1 MIPENEFH
9 HKDPPAR
16 NAVPATVQNGP
27 GGAGMPT
34 SLTINTV
41 RLEEGTTEETGKH
54 TYDYYMFI
62 FSRIFQKL
70 QASLKICLIKLKRK
84 KK

>member
-16 NAVPATVQNGP
+16 NAVAATVQNGP

-41 RLEEGTTEETGKH
+41 RLEEGTTEEAGKQ
-54 TYDYYMFI
+54 TYDFFI
-62 FSRIFQKL
+62 FFFL
-70 QASLKICLIKLKRK
+70 VEFF
-84 KK
+84 

>member
-16 NAVPATVQNGP
+16 NAVAATVQNGP

-41 RLEEGTTEETGKH
+41 RLEEGTTEETGKQ
-54 TYDYYMFI
+54 TYDYYFFFS
-62 FSRIFQKL
+62 FSRIFPAL
-70 QASLKICLIKLKRK
+70 EASFCLAH
-84 KK
+84 

>member
-16 NAVPATVQNGP
+16 NAVAATVQNGP

-41 RLEEGTTEETGKH
+41 RLEEGTTEETGKQ
-54 TYDYYMFI
+54 TYDYF
-62 FSRIFQKL
+62 FFFLSRVLLTL
-70 QASLKICLIKLKRK
+70 QATLSQFGLLN
-84 KK
+84 

>member
-16 NAVPATVQNGP
+16 NAVAATVQNGP

-41 RLEEGTTEETGKH
+41 RLEEGTTEETGKQ
-54 TYDYYMFI
+54 TYDFFLI
-62 FSRIFQKL
+62 FLIFFF
-70 QASLKICLIKLKRK
+70 
-84 KK
+84 

>member
-16 NAVPATVQNGP
+16 NAVAATVQNGP

-41 RLEEGTTEETGKH
+41 KLDEGNTEETGKQ
-54 TYDYYMFI
+54 TYDYSLFL
-62 FSRIFQKL
+62 SRIL
-70 QASLKICLIKLKRK
+70 QMLQTILSKFNSLNFGAE
-84 KK
+84 

>member
-16 NAVPATVQNGP
+16 NAVAATVQNGP

-34 SLTINTV
+34 SLAINTV
-41 RLEEGTTEETGKH
+41 RLEEGTTEETGKQ
-54 TYDYYMFI
+54 TYHYYLL
-62 FSRIFQKL
+62 FSRILQTL
-70 QASLKICLIKLKRK
+70 QATLSKIWVIKLKK
-84 KK
+84 EN

>member
-54 TYDYYMFI
+54 TYDYYMFA
-62 FSRIFQKL
+62 F
-70 QASLKICLIKLKRK
+70 
-84 KK
+84 

>member
-16 NAVPATVQNGP
+16 NAVAATVQNGP

-41 RLEEGTTEETGKH
+41 RLEEGTTEEAGKQ
-54 TYDYYMFI
+54 TYDFI
-62 FSRIFQKL
+62 FFFFSRVLLML
-70 QASLKICLIKLKRK
+70 QATFSKFGSLN
-84 KK
+84 

>member
-41 RLEEGTTEETGKH
+41 RLEEGTAEETGKH
-54 TYDYYMFI
+54 TYDYYML
-62 FSRIFQKL
+62 IFQQNFSAITDFSQNL
-70 QASLKICLIKLKRK
+70 PH
-84 KK
+84 

>member
-16 NAVPATVQNGP
+16 NAVPAAVQNGP

-41 RLEEGTTEETGKH
+41 RLEEGTAEETGKH
-54 TYDYYMFI
+54 TYHYYMLI
-62 FSRIFQKL
+62 F
-70 QASLKICLIKLKRK
+70 
-84 KK
+84 